1 MYSAYNY
8 YTKVKGRKFQIPFF
22 DDDFLS
28 SQFAPSSVKNPEEL
42 KSNKELALLA
52 TKGGASLA
60 LFNSDLQNDP
70 EIIALVKK

>member
-28 SQFAPSSVKNPEEL
+28 SQFAPSSVN
-42 KSNKELALLA
+42 
-52 TKGGASLA
+52 
-60 LFNSDLQNDP
+60 
-70 EIIALVKK
+70 

>member
-28 SQFAPSSVKNPEEL
+28 SQFAPSSVKSQEENCELEKLVADLSSKINHTL
-42 KSNKELALLA
+42 KM
-52 TKGGASLA
+52 
-60 LFNSDLQNDP
+60 
-70 EIIALVKK
+70 

>member
-28 SQFAPSSVKNPEEL
+28 SQFAPSSVKNPKENYEL
-42 KSNKELALLA
+42 DK
-52 TKGGASLA
+52 
-60 LFNSDLQNDP
+60 
-70 EIIALVKK
+70 LVIYLSSKINHTLKM

>member
-28 SQFAPSSVKNPEEL
+28 SQFAPSSVKSQEE
-42 KSNKELALLA
+42 NCELEKLVL
-52 TKGGASLA
+52 
-60 LFNSDLQNDP
+60 DLP
-70 EIIALVKK
+70 